1 MKIIVDAFGG
11 DNAPLAP
18 IQGAIEAHQEY
29 GVDIILTG
37 DEATIQRTAA
47 DHNLSLN
54 GITIVHAPD
63 VFTNDDQPS
72 TIRSKAKANTS
83 MAVGLNLLKKGEG
96 DAFVSA
102 GNSGALGAGAMFLVK
117 RIKGIQRVAFAPVMP
132 NSKSYFMLIDS
143 GVNTDVRPKALQ
155 QFAMMGSIYMNKVM
169 GYENPRVGLANVGTE
184 EHKGDTL
191 RQETYVL
198 LKDTPSINFIGNV
211 EGRDIPLDGAD
222 VVVCDGFTGN
232 MILKTYE
239 GVAIALMKKIKGVF
253 MKNLKTKLAALVV
266 KSDLKELKKSMDYDE
281 VGGAP
286 VLGCA
291 KPVFKAHGS
300 ANAKTIKNAIR
311 VTIDYVKNDVIA
323 SITEALKDMDDTEN
337 EGE

>member
-18 IQGAIEAHQEY
+18 IRGAADAHREY

-37 DEATIQRTAA
+37 DEAAIKKVAA
-47 DHNLSLN
+47 ENEISLD
-54 GITIVHAPD
+54 GIGIVHAPD

-83 MAVGLNLLKKGEG
+83 MAVGLNLLKNGEG

-102 GNSGALGAGAMFLVK
+102 GNSGAIGAGAMFLVK

-132 NSKSYFMLIDS
+132 NSASYFMLIDS
-143 GVNTDVRPKALQ
+143 GVNTDLRPKALQ
-155 QFAMMGSIYMNKVM
+155 QFALMGSIYMNKVV
-169 GYENPRVGLANVGTE
+169 GFSKPRVGLANVGTE
-184 EHKGDTL
+184 EHKGDQL

-198 LKDTPSINFIGNV
+198 LKNTPSIHFIGNV

-239 GVAIALMKKIKGVF
+239 GVAIAMMKKIKGVF
-253 MKNLKTKLAALVV
+253 TRNLKTKLAASLVL
-266 KSDLKELKKSMDYDE
+266 KEMKELKKSMDYDE

-300 ANAKTIKNAIR
+300 ANAKTMKNAIR
-311 VTIDYVKNDVIA
+311 VTIDYVNNNVIGA
-323 SITEALKDMDDTEN
+323 ITEALKGLPEAEN

>member
-266 KSDLKELKKSMDYDE
+266 KSDLKELKKSVDYDE

-291 KPVFKAHGS
+291 KPIFKAHGS

>member
-47 DHNLSLN
+47 DNNLSLN

-198 LKDTPSINFIGNV
+198 LKNTPSINFIGNV

-291 KPVFKAHGS
+291 KPIFKAHGS